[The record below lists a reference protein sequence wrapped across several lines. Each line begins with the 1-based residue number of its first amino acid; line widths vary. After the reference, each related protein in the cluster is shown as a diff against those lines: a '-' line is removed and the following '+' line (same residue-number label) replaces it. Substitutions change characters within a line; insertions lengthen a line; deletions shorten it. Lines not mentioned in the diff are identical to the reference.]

1 MSKARHGVR
10 DALHQCG
17 QSFVHG
23 VPFLLLLAIIL
34 ASVTLYHS
42 SGLLLASHTS
52 AFLLLLL
59 LVCVPACGISF
70 GSDET
75 KGDFFE
81 DLDLTGERLVNR
93 ELTIEVQ
100 VSNRYTVPVRIA
112 CYYEKPSELTEDQ
125 EEVGFEER
133 ARLIGER
140 VIQPVIGASG
150 DEPVEQTLR
159 FNFSLPEAGKYNAAC
174 LTPASPENAIGVT
187 FEIKA
192 AADAAA

>member
-1 MSKARHGVR
+1 MW
-10 DALHQCG
+10 
-17 QSFVHG
+17 
-23 VPFLLLLAIIL
+23 
-34 ASVTLYHS
+34 
-42 SGLLLASHTS
+42 
-52 AFLLLLL
+52 
-59 LVCVPACGISF
+59 VPACGISF
-70 GSDET
+70 GSDEDDS
-75 KGDFFE
+75 DFFE
-81 DLDLTGERLVNR
+81 DLDLSGERLVNR

-112 CYYEKPSELTEDQ
+112 CYYERPDDLTEDQ

-133 ARLIGER
+133 GRLIGER
-140 VIQPVIGASG
+140 VIQPVSGASS
-150 DEPVEQTLR
+150 DEPVELTLR